1 MKYQEYEVNFSQP
14 TTAQFNAL
22 IQAVGQTNYQVA
34 KNSDNLIKMGKDM
47 TKIGQ
52 DNTYFGNAITN
63 LDNAVRQII
72 SQGTGSGMTRQQV
85 ENTIEN
91 YHGDDIALLYRN
103 HAEQENRITDGFNA
117 RKQID
122 MKIEKM
128 FNDHDKFYSTLGEL
142 GKTDTELGK
151 TDTILGN
158 KLIEAKKERDRIEAL
173 IDNGKDCGF
182 LGINCIFDNLLPN
195 VSSTALLAGAGV
207 AAYLLLGKKL

>member
-1 MKYQEYEVNFSQP
+1 MIYQGMEVNFSQP
-14 TTAQFNAL
+14 TTSQFNEL
-22 IQAVGQTNYQVA
+22 LRELGRTNMQVRT
-34 KNSDNLIKMGKDM
+34 NSQNLVKMGNDM
-47 TKIGQ
+47 TIMGKN
-52 DNTYFGNAITN
+52 DTYFGKAITD

-72 SQGTGSGMTRQQV
+72 SQGTGSGMTQQQV

-128 FNDHDKFYSTLGEL
+128 FNDHDKFYTTLGEL
-142 GKTDTELGK
+142 GKTDTTLGE
-151 TDTILGN
+151 
-158 KLIEAKKERDRIEAL
+158 KLVEAKNERDRIESK
-173 IDNGKDCGF
+173 IGQGGKDCGF

-207 AAYLLLGKKL
+207 AAYLLLGKKK